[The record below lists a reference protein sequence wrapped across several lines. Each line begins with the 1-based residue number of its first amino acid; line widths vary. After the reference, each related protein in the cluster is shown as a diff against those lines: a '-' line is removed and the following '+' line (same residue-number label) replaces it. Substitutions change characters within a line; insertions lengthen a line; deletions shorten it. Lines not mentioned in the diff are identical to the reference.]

1 MKKSKKGLR
10 LINAPVY
17 RYWQALLMAFYSSS
31 LYLDV
36 YKRWR
41 GFGVL
46 YLFLLFSIA
55 VLPLSIAFILK
66 FNHYFESELVFPMQS
81 LPILKIEDGKVV
93 LDKPMPYLIKNPKG
107 EVVSIVDTTGVV
119 KSMTK
124 KYPYL
129 SLLVTQNMIYFRTPE
144 FPFFPHQ
151 PDVQTTQNVYSQ
163 SVANQI
169 DQVFDAKESLKPKL
183 LLRLKYMA
191 DLLMYPILLSVFF
204 GMFLVPILFFSFFG
218 QLLSTIVFKYQL
230 TFKQACRLYIVAS
243 TPQLFLFFILLGTGV
258 SVPYSAILFM
268 SISAAYF
275 SYAVMAVRKDSRQ
288 MVRV

>member
-1 MKKSKKGLR
+1 MKKSKQGLR

-17 RYWQALLMAFYSSS
+17 RYWQALFMAFYSNT

-41 GFGVL
+41 GFGIL

-66 FNHYFESELVFPMQS
+66 FNHYFETELVFPMQS

-124 KYPYL
+124 KYPDL
-129 SLLVTQNMIYFRTPE
+129 TLLVTQNMIYFRTPE
-144 FPFFPHQ
+144 LPFFPHQ
-151 PDVQTTQNVYSQ
+151 PDVQTTQNVFSQ

-169 DQVFDAKESLKPKL
+169 DQVFDAKESLKPNL

-191 DLLMYPILLSVFF
+191 DILMYPILLSVFF
-204 GMFLVPILFFSFFG
+204 GMFLIPILFFSFFG

-243 TPQLFLFFILLGTGV
+243 TPQLFLFFILLCTGI
-258 SVPYSAILFM
+258 SVPYSAIFFM

-275 SYAVMAVRKDSRQ
+275 CYAVMAVRQDSRQ